1 MTQWMHF
8 KLKFQRYNLSTLGEK
23 VKKIRSKNAGP
34 FWITIDIFCGDKNIY
49 KEVCNK
55 LKNSKISSLLMISEQ
70 DLKRF
75 EIDNLNVIKFS
86 FPRKIIQGDI
96 FDRDMH
102 GAQLA
107 VLLSEMKL

>member
-1 MTQWMHF
+1 M
-8 KLKFQRYNLSTLGEK
+8 STLGEK

-34 FWITIDIFCGDKNIY
+34 FWITVDVFCGEKKVYRD
-49 KEVCNK
+49 VRNK
-55 LKNSKISSLLMISEQ
+55 LKNSKISSLFMISEQ
-70 DLKRF
+70 DLNRF

-86 FPRKIIQGDI
+86 FPRKTIQGDI

-107 VLLSEMKL
+107 VLLSEMKF

>member
-1 MTQWMHF
+1 M
-8 KLKFQRYNLSTLGEK
+8 STLGEK
-23 VKKIRSKNAGP
+23 VRKIRSKNAGP
-34 FWITIDIFCGDKNIY
+34 FWITIDIFCGNKKIY

-55 LKNSKISSLLMISEQ
+55 LKNTEIINLLMISEQ
-70 DLKRF
+70 QLKRF
-75 EIDNLNVIKFS
+75 EIDDLNVIKFS

-107 VLLSEMKL
+107 VLLSEMKF

>member
-1 MTQWMHF
+1 MHF
-8 KLKFQRYNLSTLGEK
+8 KLKYQRYNLSTLGEK
-23 VKKIRSKNAGP
+23 VRKIRSKNAGP
-34 FWITIDIFCGDKNIY
+34 FWITIDIFCGNKKIY

-55 LKNSKISSLLMISEQ
+55 LKNSEIINLLMISEQ
-70 DLKRF
+70 QLKRF
-75 EIDNLNVIKFS
+75 EIDDLNVIKFS

-107 VLLSEMKL
+107 VLLSEMKF

>member
-1 MTQWMHF
+1 M
-8 KLKFQRYNLSTLGEK
+8 STVGEK

-34 FWITIDIFCGDKNIY
+34 FWITIDIFCGDKKIY
-49 KEVCNK
+49 KDVCNK
-55 LKNSKISSLLMISEQ
+55 LKNSEIINLLMISEQ
-70 DLKRF
+70 QLKRF
-75 EIDNLNVIKFS
+75 EIDDLNVIKFS

>member
-1 MTQWMHF
+1 M
-8 KLKFQRYNLSTLGEK
+8 
-23 VKKIRSKNAGP
+23 
-34 FWITIDIFCGDKNIY
+34 Y

-55 LKNSKISSLLMISEQ
+55 LKNSEIINLLMISEQ
-70 DLKRF
+70 QLKRF
-75 EIDNLNVIKFS
+75 EIDDLNVIKFS

-107 VLLSEMKL
+107 VLLSEMKF

>member
-1 MTQWMHF
+1 M
-8 KLKFQRYNLSTLGEK
+8 STLGEK

-34 FWITIDIFCGDKNIY
+34 FWITIDIFCGDEKIY
-49 KEVCNK
+49 KDVCKK

-107 VLLSEMKL
+107 VLLSEMKF

>member
-1 MTQWMHF
+1 M
-8 KLKFQRYNLSTLGEK
+8 STLGEK
-23 VKKIRSKNAGP
+23 VRKIRSKNAGP
-34 FWITIDIFCGDKNIY
+34 FWVTIDIFCGNKKIY

-55 LKNSKISSLLMISEQ
+55 LKNSEIINLLMISEQ

-75 EIDNLNVIKFS
+75 EIDNLIVIKFS

-107 VLLSEMKL
+107 ILLSEMKF

>member
-1 MTQWMHF
+1 MP
-8 KLKFQRYNLSTLGEK
+8 TLGEK

-34 FWITIDIFCGDKNIY
+34 FWVTIDIFCGNKKIY
-49 KEVCNK
+49 MEVCKK
-55 LKNSKISSLLMISEQ
+55 LNNSKITSLLMISKQ

-86 FPRKIIQGDI
+86 FPRKVIQGDI

-107 VLLSEMKL
+107 VLLSEMKF

>member
-1 MTQWMHF
+1 MP
-8 KLKFQRYNLSTLGEK
+8 TLGEK

-34 FWITIDIFCGDKNIY
+34 FWVTIDIFCGNKKIY
-49 KEVCNK
+49 MEVCKK
-55 LKNSKISSLLMISEQ
+55 LKNSKITSLLMISKQ

-96 FDRDMH
+96 LDRDMH

-107 VLLSEMKL
+107 VLLFEMKF

>member
-1 MTQWMHF
+1 MFIT
-8 KLKFQRYNLSTLGEK
+8 KSVSVLSVFLYLLVSSFAHAE
-23 VKKIRSKNAGP
+23 NH
-34 FWITIDIFCGDKNIY
+34 TIDIFCEDKKIY
-49 KEVCNK
+49 KDVCNK

-107 VLLSEMKL
+107 VLLSEMKF